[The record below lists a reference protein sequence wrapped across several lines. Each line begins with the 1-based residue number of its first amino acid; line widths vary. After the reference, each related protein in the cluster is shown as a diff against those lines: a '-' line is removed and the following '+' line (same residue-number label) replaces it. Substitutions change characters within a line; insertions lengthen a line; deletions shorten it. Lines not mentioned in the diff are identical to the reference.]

1 MNRVRI
7 DHERQLGRRL
17 APPISAAEAKPA
29 PAAVEDLAALG
40 AARELSARVEQK
52 ALCDELKITANLPIR
67 LAHRPLYAGMRRA
80 LKLLPGCGVAVPK
93 ITDVLPPAVTP

>member
-1 MNRVRI
+1 MMGPLDN
-7 DHERQLGRRL
+7 LKSFKL
-17 APPISAAEAKPA
+17 PAKGASPA
-29 PAAVEDLAALG
+29 PAAAKDLAALG

-52 ALCDELKITANLPIR
+52 ALCDELKITADLPRR